1 MVTEV
6 IRYPHT
12 DSEPRNCT
20 GIWKTKPLGE
30 NIHLV
35 IQ

>member
-12 DSEPRNCT
+12 DRGTPQLHWNLED
-20 GIWKTKPLGE
+20 KTTGE